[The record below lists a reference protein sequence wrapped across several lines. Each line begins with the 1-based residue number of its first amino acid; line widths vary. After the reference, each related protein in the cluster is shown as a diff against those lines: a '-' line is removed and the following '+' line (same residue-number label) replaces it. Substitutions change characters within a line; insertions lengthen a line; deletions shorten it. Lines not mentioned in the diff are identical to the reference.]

1 MLDIL
6 DMSQHNPF
14 LFMVAGQGKLELFVL
29 GWVETR
35 TELNG
40 GIIVKMKMVF
50 CSAVVMALLS
60 APATAQYLPDII
72 GDDLAYVDSQWST
85 AGQAWNLYDLVV
97 PGMATNGNSWGEAPF
112 IDPEATGVSMWGPTT
127 DMTGNGLPDQYEL
140 ALGTALRYALD
151 EEGGTLL
158 FPEFKAQWDLNDK
171 SVGRFNDDDL
181 ATWGGGGMTEP
192 GEGGRSWTG
201 QRRWYTILTTQ
212 SQEWE
217 DFFQAGASYFTHA
230 SDNGAGSDG
239 GPGCGSTFGGGCGPY
254 PAREQNPFH
263 ATLGT
268 PAGDADGDGIS
279 NLQEYLDN
287 PTATPLEYALA
298 AITPDGGGG
307 GGFEDVILFKGF
319 DGDDELVSG
328 DFKGPFNFGAVNG
341 ESSHAIVAGAPFGG
355 GTESLEYTMN
365 ADTIGTKG
373 IALYVGQ
380 SNSVYDISAYSYV
393 NFYVKAP
400 ASDRRWGFTLRE
412 RSGTVPS
419 TSDAPRAQID
429 EAAFGTWDSK
439 PGFVA
444 NEWSYI
450 SVPFASLTPTDGAP
464 GSDPGFSGDFSLFT
478 DLWMYTNTDIPA
490 GDDQVVQFDH
500 YTFSTTPEGGRLA
513 VATEQNA
520 SASVTGVAGNSVCYD
535 VTNPG
540 TAGPGDFTWTFD
552 DGLGGGPIALAGELD
567 GQLCF
572 DPLTEADAGTY
583 VASFDDGDPA
593 KVANTFTLNLEVLP
607 AATAVPASTNWTL
620 FITMLAI
627 LLSGAALM
635 YGRKKGL
642 TTKD

>member
-298 AITPDGGGG
+298 AITANATAPDLNVVEAVSGTIGGG
-307 GGFEDVILFKGF
+307 VTIT
-319 DGDDELVSG
+319 VS
-328 DFKGPFNFGAVNG
+328 N
-341 ESSHAIVAGAPFGG
+341 G
-355 GTESLEYTMN
+355 GTAT
-365 ADTIGTKG
+365 
-373 IALYVGQ
+373 
-380 SNSVYDISAYSYV
+380 
-393 NFYVKAP
+393 
-400 ASDRRWGFTLRE
+400 
-412 RSGTVPS
+412 
-419 TSDAPRAQID
+419 
-429 EAAFGTWDSK
+429 
-439 PGFVA
+439 
-444 NEWSYI
+444 
-450 SVPFASLTPTDGAP
+450 GA
-464 GSDPGFSGDFSLFT
+464 
-478 DLWMYTNTDIPA
+478 
-490 GDDQVVQFDH
+490 
-500 YTFSTTPEGGRLA
+500 
-513 VATEQNA
+513 
-520 SASVTGVAGNSVCYD
+520 
-535 VTNPG
+535 
-540 TAGPGDFTWTFD
+540 TWTFD
-552 DGLGGGPIALAGELD
+552 GDAIPGETGLS
-567 GQLCF
+567 
-572 DPLTEADAGTY
+572 LTLTDLVTGDSGAY
-583 VASFDDGDPA
+583 VASFDDGE
-593 KVANTFTLNLEVLP
+593 KVANTYTANLTVSAAPVGLP
-607 AATAVPASTNWTL
+607 VAGVFGLMALAVGLAAGGTAAVRR
-620 FITMLAI
+620 
-627 LLSGAALM
+627 
-635 YGRKKGL
+635 RK
-642 TTKD
+642 